1 MPNGVR
7 YKEGKHTSG
16 GFPFFNIKNSKILQ
30 PTLKKPYLIGEGA
43 KCFMKGDE
51 NMDDSKIIELYFD
64 RDERA
69 IKETQDKYG
78 KLIFGIANNMLNS
91 REDADECVN
100 DTYLGVWN
108 SIPPLRPISFRAFV
122 CKIARNVSLKRLE
135 YESAD
140 KRGRN
145 LTVSLSEL
153 EGVLC
158 DSQIAPDVTDGE
170 ISRLISDFL
179 RSESK
184 IKRDVFIRRYYFFD
198 SIEDIAKRYS
208 FSQSKV
214 KSMLFHTRRKLKD
227 FLEKEGIEI

>member
-1 MPNGVR
+1 
-7 YKEGKHTSG
+7 
-16 GFPFFNIKNSKILQ
+16 
-30 PTLKKPYLIGEGA
+30 
-43 KCFMKGDE
+43 
-51 NMDDSKIIELYFD
+51 MDDNKIMGLYFD

-69 IKETQDKYG
+69 IKETADKYEN
-78 KLIFGIANNMLNS
+78 LIFSIADNILDS
-91 REDADECVN
+91 REDANECVN

-108 SIPPLRPISFRAFV
+108 SIPPIRPISFRAYI

-153 EGVLC
+153 EDVLC
-158 DSQIAPDVTDGE
+158 DAQIAEGVTDGE

-198 SIEDIAKRYS
+198 SVEDIAKRYS
-208 FSQSKV
+208 FSKSKV
-214 KSMLFHTRRKLKD
+214 KSMLFHTRRKLKE
-227 FLEKEGIEI
+227 FLAKEGIEI

>member
-1 MPNGVR
+1 
-7 YKEGKHTSG
+7 
-16 GFPFFNIKNSKILQ
+16 
-30 PTLKKPYLIGEGA
+30 
-43 KCFMKGDE
+43 
-51 NMDDSKIIELYFD
+51 MDDNKIIGLYFD

-69 IKETQDKYG
+69 IKETEEKYG
-78 KLIFGIANNMLNS
+78 RLIFSIADNILNS

-108 SIPPLRPISFRAFV
+108 SSPPMRPISLRAYI
-122 CKIARNVSLKRLE
+122 CKIARNVSLRRLE

-140 KRGRN
+140 KRGKN
-145 LTVSLSEL
+145 LTVSMSEL
-153 EGVLC
+153 EEVLC
-158 DSQIAPDVTDGE
+158 DSQIADGVTDGE

-179 RSESK
+179 RSEPK

-198 SIEDIAKRYS
+198 SIEDIAKRYA

>member
-1 MPNGVR
+1 
-7 YKEGKHTSG
+7 
-16 GFPFFNIKNSKILQ
+16 
-30 PTLKKPYLIGEGA
+30 
-43 KCFMKGDE
+43 
-51 NMDDSKIIELYFD
+51 MDDNKIIGLYFD

-69 IKETQDKYG
+69 IKETEEKYG
-78 KLIFGIANNMLNS
+78 KLIFSIADNILDS
-91 REDADECVN
+91 REDAAECVN

-108 SIPPLRPISFRAFV
+108 SIPPLRPVSLRAYI
-122 CKIARNVSLKRLE
+122 CKIARNISLKRLE

-158 DSQIAPDVTDGE
+158 DTQIATDVTDGE

-179 RSESK
+179 RSEPKS
-184 IKRDVFIRRYYFFD
+184 KRDVFISRYYFFD

-208 FSQSKV
+208 FSKSKV
-214 KSMLFHTRRKLKD
+214 KSMLHHTRRKLKD
-227 FLEKEGIEI
+227 FLIKEGIEI